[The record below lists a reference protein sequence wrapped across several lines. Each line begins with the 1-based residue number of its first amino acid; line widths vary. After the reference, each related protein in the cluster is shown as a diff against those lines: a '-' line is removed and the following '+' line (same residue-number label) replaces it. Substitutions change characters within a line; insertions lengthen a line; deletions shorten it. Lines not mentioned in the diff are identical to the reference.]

1 MSVNLPPLPTTSDPA
16 GLRVPPGASM
26 GQRLVHS
33 AQQNDVRAKKDRDL
47 RGITIGFYNDRR
59 RLPVLLRNFDA
70 CGDIF
75 DGDTRFGKRV
85 PDFEQTFK
93 RDFFV
98 RLKFELTPRILFLV
112 GSKIGFE

>member
-16 GLRVPPGASM
+16 GLGAPPGASM
-26 GQRLVHS
+26 GQRLIHS
-33 AQQNDVRAKKDRDL
+33 APQNDVRAKKTRDL

-59 RLPVLLRNFDA
+59 RLPVLLGDFDA
-70 CGDIF
+70 GGDIF
-75 DGDTRFGKRV
+75 DGDTCFGKRV
-85 PDFEQTFK
+85 PDFEQTLK
-93 RDFFV
+93 RDFFI